1 MFSYFRFQK
10 AENAL
15 KFYKGCKGETVT
27 QSAALSKELDR
38 LKALANERQ
47 ADKKFHL
54 SDFCK

>member
-1 MFSYFRFQK
+1 MQK

-15 KFYKGCKGETVT
+15 KFYKGCKGKTVV

-38 LKALANERQ
+38 MKSVANERQ

-54 SDFCK
+54 IDFCKCESF